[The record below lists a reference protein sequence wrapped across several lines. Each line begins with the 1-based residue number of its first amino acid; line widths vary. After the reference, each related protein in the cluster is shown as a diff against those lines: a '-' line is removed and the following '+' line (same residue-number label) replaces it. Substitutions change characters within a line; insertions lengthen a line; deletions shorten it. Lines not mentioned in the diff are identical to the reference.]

1 MEYFGFKFGKITII
15 NILKKALT
23 TVGHTGCKAWGE
35 KANTLIKE
43 ILSKQ
48 AISTNQE
55 SPATLRSN

>member
-35 KANTLIKE
+35 KADQYFDKRNFTKASNLYE
-43 ILSKQ
+43 PR
-48 AISTNQE
+48 ISRYI
-55 SPATLRSN
+55 A